1 MAYYSQLEEID
12 EDGLVQEVSL
22 KFQSTPQT
30 DCQSILVNKEFQK
43 SFVGYPLSNQ
53 YRIVAQLPVKYHPH
67 KITTY
72 VAENLYLLNDCYP
85 CITDYN
91 YQVDFTAE
99 SKVTEVLDLKDLDK
113 FFQGASLAAKPHVQ
127 KLQDSWSWRTVFI
140 MQLYCLPI
148 IITSMFIIGYLMYDF
163 SWFQLFL

>member
-53 YRIVAQLPVKYHPH
+53 YRIVA
-67 KITTY
+67 
-72 VAENLYLLNDCYP
+72 
-85 CITDYN
+85 
-91 YQVDFTAE
+91 
-99 SKVTEVLDLKDLDK
+99 
-113 FFQGASLAAKPHVQ
+113 
-127 KLQDSWSWRTVFI
+127 
-140 MQLYCLPI
+140 
-148 IITSMFIIGYLMYDF
+148 
-163 SWFQLFL
+163 